1 MFQECANAINC
12 TLSLIFCFF
21 EKGIFSSELRIF
33 SSFEIPPK
41 SSIDT
46 YDGAR
51 LAHTVLLLM
60 GTHWS
65 EAL

>member
-1 MFQECANAINC
+1 MCKRNQLYTSLF
-12 TLSLIFCFF
+12 LSFLRRV
-21 EKGIFSSELRIF
+21 IFSSELRIF

-60 GTHWS
+60 GTHWGM
-65 EAL
+65 AL